1 LAISLLSRG
10 LAMNPRPLAPLAGSP
25 GPSRFRS
32 EANDAIT
39 APVYRQAIHIVEE
52 YDVVLRG
59 D

>member
-1 LAISLLSRG
+1 
-10 LAMNPRPLAPLAGSP
+10 MNPRPLAPLAGSP